1 MFVLIH
7 IHYYLPYCSCGKFTI
22 TVHHVKILLT
32 WLSNVALVLAERWEF
47 FFFVVVVV
55 KSVLNMII
63 GIDLIQVSIKS
74 AETNQL
80 SLQVYLL
87 LELCSESYE

>member
-1 MFVLIH
+1 MGVFFV
-7 IHYYLPYCSCGKFTI
+7 
-22 TVHHVKILLT
+22 V
-32 WLSNVALVLAERWEF
+32 
-47 FFFVVVVV
+47 VVVVV

>member
-1 MFVLIH
+1 M
-7 IHYYLPYCSCGKFTI
+7 
-22 TVHHVKILLT
+22 
-32 WLSNVALVLAERWEF
+32 AEQRSLGFGWEVGV

>member
-1 MFVLIH
+1 MAEQRSLGFGWEVGVFFV
-7 IHYYLPYCSCGKFTI
+7 
-22 TVHHVKILLT
+22 
-32 WLSNVALVLAERWEF
+32 
-47 FFFVVVVV
+47 VVVVV

-80 SLQVYLL
+80 SQQVYLL

>member
-1 MFVLIH
+1 MAEQRSLGFGWEVGVFFV
-7 IHYYLPYCSCGKFTI
+7 
-22 TVHHVKILLT
+22 V
-32 WLSNVALVLAERWEF
+32 
-47 FFFVVVVV
+47 VVVVV

>member
-1 MFVLIH
+1 MAEQRSLGFGWEVGVFFV
-7 IHYYLPYCSCGKFTI
+7 
-22 TVHHVKILLT
+22 
-32 WLSNVALVLAERWEF
+32 
-47 FFFVVVVV
+47 VVVVV